1 MEKASNVPTVDD
13 KRCMQE
19 QLCRFYHWHLGLLH
33 EYNPD
38 KSDRLIHLGE
48 NNKQNKTKATQNL
61 RSQ

>member
-1 MEKASNVPTVDD
+1 MEKASNVPTADD

-48 NNKQNKTKATQNL
+48 NNK
-61 RSQ
+61 